1 MNFKNKKIEIEKQ
14 YNVLVEKYNITNKN
28 INLIKDEILRL
39 NGMLRL
45 INSELNS
52 ELEKGKELKLKKTI
66 EVKEGII
73 KAEWKNNEW

>member
-73 KAEWKNNEW
+73 KAE

>member
-14 YNVLVEKYNITNKN
+14 YKVLVEKYNITNKN

-73 KAEWKNNEW
+73 KAE